1 MLFYL
6 ICFWKMNAIEY
17 INICKGKMMK
27 KLLLLTVLATTLILA
42 NSAGDKAKEKTK
54 DGAKS
59 AVGMDDKGYVEKKV
73 NKAERKAKK
82 KVIKTAI

>member
-1 MLFYL
+1 
-6 ICFWKMNAIEY
+6 
-17 INICKGKMMK
+17 MK
-27 KLLLLTVLATTLILA
+27 KLLLLTALATTLLLA
-42 NSAGDKAKEKTK
+42 NSVGEKDKAKDKAK

-59 AVGMDDKGYVEKKV
+59 AVGIEDKGYVEKKV

>member
-1 MLFYL
+1 
-6 ICFWKMNAIEY
+6 
-17 INICKGKMMK
+17 MK
-27 KLLLLTVLATTLILA
+27 KLLLLTALATTLVLA
-42 NSAGDKAKEKTK
+42 NSAGEKAKEKTK

-59 AVGMDDKGYVEKKV
+59 AVGIDDKGYVEKKV

>member
-1 MLFYL
+1 
-6 ICFWKMNAIEY
+6 
-17 INICKGKMMK
+17 MK
-27 KLLLLTVLATTLILA
+27 KLLLLTALATTLVLA
-42 NSAGDKAKEKTK
+42 NSAGEKAKEKTK

-59 AVGMDDKGYVEKKV
+59 AVGIEDKGYVEKKA